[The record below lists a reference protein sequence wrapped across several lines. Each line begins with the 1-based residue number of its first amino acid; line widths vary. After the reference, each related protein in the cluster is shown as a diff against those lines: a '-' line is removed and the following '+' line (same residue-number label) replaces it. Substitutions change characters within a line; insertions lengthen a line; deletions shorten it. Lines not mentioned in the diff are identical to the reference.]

1 MTDARATDAES
12 RKQIVTDFDHT
23 LFVEAGAG
31 SGKTTAMVSRIMTV
45 LLNGLADIREIAA
58 ITFTNEGAASLKSK
72 IQHDLEK
79 AAREGKYATFSG
91 ATLTMTAAENERIR
105 KALSYLP
112 LANFS
117 TIHSFCLELLKE
129 RPVEA
134 GIDPRFEMNTAGTAE
149 PVFVEAWFRFLI
161 DAARRKHQFLQFA
174 VEEGLDL
181 DGIQKMAEERCE
193 NPDLDLYTEKVKPIS
208 GKKIEDAFAKAFGLA
223 KEMSDNVGELKRAKP
238 TAVGARRI
246 EFVEEYFKRA
256 ESCKST
262 EEKKRFLLEEEIF
275 HKWVE
280 KVRFFLECAN
290 GLQVIQDGLK
300 KMNLDYIHLQI
311 AAFIEEFGEF
321 FGKYK
326 RSSSA
331 LDFTDFLFLTR
342 EVLRNIRE
350 VREYFKGRFKY
361 IFVDEMQDVDPLQTE
376 ILFFLA
382 EAPGS
387 FAAEWKD
394 VKLVPSKLFMVGDPK
409 QSIFRFRRADITMF
423 VEVRELVRAQG
434 GEILSLDKNFRSAV
448 EIIEFVNDHFQE
460 SFEGYRAGITE
471 RLHPEYEKLSAA
483 APVQSKM
490 PKHVFMLESLAGVAN
505 ATTPDLLADE
515 LRKLNSFIREI
526 TSPSGPKIYDP
537 EIQAERSI
545 LFSDIML
552 LLKNFTEVGEYTRFF
567 EAEDIPHYEVGGRTF
582 FDTEDVRALAFALKA
597 IDDPTDT
604 IALFG
609 ALKSPVFGIDDQMM
623 FDYMSSGHKF
633 NIWVSG
639 GTSEDSLS
647 MALNLF
653 KELHYTREPIGR
665 SQGTFQC
672 NGSMPLG
679 ASRSERTAKVVEVL
693 PSARAFERD

>member
-1 MTDARATDAES
+1 VTDARATDAES

-280 KVRFFLECAN
+280 K
-290 GLQVIQDGLK
+290 G
-300 KMNLDYIHLQI
+300 HP
-311 AAFIEEFGEF
+311 
-321 FGKYK
+321 
-326 RSSSA
+326 
-331 LDFTDFLFLTR
+331 
-342 EVLRNIRE
+342 
-350 VREYFKGRFKY
+350 GRP
-361 IFVDEMQDVDPLQTE
+361 E
-376 ILFFLA
+376 
-382 EAPGS
+382 
-387 FAAEWKD
+387 
-394 VKLVPSKLFMVGDPK
+394 
-409 QSIFRFRRADITMF
+409 
-423 VEVRELVRAQG
+423 
-434 GEILSLDKNFRSAV
+434 KN
-448 EIIEFVNDHFQE
+448 
-460 SFEGYRAGITE
+460 
-471 RLHPEYEKLSAA
+471 
-483 APVQSKM
+483 
-490 PKHVFMLESLAGVAN
+490 
-505 ATTPDLLADE
+505 
-515 LRKLNSFIREI
+515 
-526 TSPSGPKIYDP
+526 
-537 EIQAERSI
+537 
-545 LFSDIML
+545 
-552 LLKNFTEVGEYTRFF
+552 
-567 EAEDIPHYEVGGRTF
+567 
-582 FDTEDVRALAFALKA
+582 
-597 IDDPTDT
+597 
-604 IALFG
+604 
-609 ALKSPVFGIDDQMM
+609 
-623 FDYMSSGHKF
+623 
-633 NIWVSG
+633 
-639 GTSEDSLS
+639 
-647 MALNLF
+647 
-653 KELHYTREPIGR
+653 EP
-665 SQGTFQC
+665 
-672 NGSMPLG
+672 
-679 ASRSERTAKVVEVL
+679 
-693 PSARAFERD
+693 